1 MCLAIP
7 VRIIDVIDTE
17 RAVADA
23 GGARREIGIALLEGE
38 VRPGD
43 WVLVHVGYALE
54 RIDEDEALRTLDD
67 LRAMQMLEDESHP

>member
-38 VRPGD
+38 VRPGE

-54 RIDEDEALRTLDD
+54 RIDEAEALRTLDD
-67 LRAMQMLEDESHP
+67 LRAMQMLDDESHP

>member
-7 VRIIDVIDTE
+7 VRIIDVIDSE

-54 RIDEDEALRTLDD
+54 RIDEAEALRTLDD
-67 LRAMQMLEDESHP
+67 LRAMQMLDDESHP